1 MLRRHLSWN
10 WERKE
15 ADRGGF
21 LVEKLFEPNQPSE
34 EGSRATQAG
43 EDNMGKARNGD
54 GMGGREW
61 GGFGIWPE
69 YNIWLNLTESH
80 VG

>member
-1 MLRRHLSWN
+1 MLRHLSWN
-10 WERKE
+10 WERRE
-15 ADRGGF
+15 ADRGEF
-21 LVEKLFEPNQPSE
+21 LEQPKQVKTTWAKP
-34 EGSRATQAG
+34 GMR
-43 EDNMGKARNGD
+43 D